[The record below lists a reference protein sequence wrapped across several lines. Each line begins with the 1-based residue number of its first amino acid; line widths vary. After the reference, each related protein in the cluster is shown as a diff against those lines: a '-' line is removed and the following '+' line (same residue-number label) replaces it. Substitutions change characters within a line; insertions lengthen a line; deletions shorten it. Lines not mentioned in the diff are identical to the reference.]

1 MKCVRRGELCS
12 PVKMRCNF
20 AGRYDLSL
28 RSHYISCVGAVD
40 LGRPWGFL
48 YFLTGRRVG
57 TPYKMR
63 FPIEKF
69 CKNCLPSKPTLAVT
83 HPNSAH
89 ILRSFQ

>member
-20 AGRYDLSL
+20 AG
-28 RSHYISCVGAVD
+28 AVD

-48 YFLTGRRVG
+48 NFLTGRRVG